1 MLVLARK
8 KNESIMIGDQ
18 IEIKVIA
25 VEKDFVRIGISA
37 PRDINVHRKEIYV
50 AIQEE
55 NQLAV
60 QTKVDW
66 VQLAQWLGTEKKL
79 EDE

>member
-1 MLVLARK
+1 
-8 KNESIMIGDQ
+8 MIGDQ

>member
-8 KNESIMIGDQ
+8 KDESIMIGDQ

-37 PRDINVHRKEIYV
+37 PRDINVHRKEVYV

-66 VQLAQWLGTEKKL
+66 AQLAQWLETGEKL

>member
-1 MLVLARK
+1 
-8 KNESIMIGDQ
+8 MIGDQ

-37 PRDINVHRKEIYV
+37 PRDINVHRKEVYV

-66 VQLAQWLGTEKKL
+66 TQLAQWLGTEKKL

>member
-37 PRDINVHRKEIYV
+37 PRDINVHRKEVYV

-66 VQLAQWLGTEKKL
+66 AQLAQWLGTEKKL

>member
-1 MLVLARK
+1 
-8 KNESIMIGDQ
+8 MIGDQ

-37 PRDINVHRKEIYV
+37 PRDINVHRKEVYV

-66 VQLAQWLGTEKKL
+66 AQLAQWLGTGEKL

>member
-66 VQLAQWLGTEKKL
+66 IQLAQWLGTEKKL

>member
-37 PRDINVHRKEIYV
+37 PRDINVHRKEVYV

-66 VQLAQWLGTEKKL
+66 TQLAQWLGTEKKL

>member
-66 VQLAQWLGTEKKL
+66 TQLAQWLGTEKKL

>member
-8 KNESIMIGDQ
+8 KDESIMIGDQ

-37 PRDINVHRKEIYV
+37 PRDINVHRKEVYV

-66 VQLAQWLGTEKKL
+66 AQLAQWLETEEKL